1 MGMAQRSIPN
11 PLAHPVRNLYYDLS
25 CRIILSTSCR
35 KRDGLAPRPHVR
47 PFWTKGRREGFRVDF
62 PLTSVQATSQIRP
75 RSESSLKFFRF
86 FVLRP
91 RICPHHHV
99 TRLFADGAGNLPT
112 MLNDQF
118 SGFFSRTVREAS

>member
-75 RSESSLKFFRF
+75 RSESSLQVLSLFRTSTPD
-86 FVLRP
+86 LSTP
-91 RICPHHHV
+91 RRNSSFCCRSCRSSHH
-99 TRLFADGAGNLPT
+99 A
-112 MLNDQF
+112 
-118 SGFFSRTVREAS
+118 E